1 MKKLMRI
8 GLLLL
13 TATFAL
19 PFHYAAAQQNE
30 SQMAIGTGGTGG
42 VWYPLGGAIANILTK
57 TLPNLTVTAEV
68 TGGSVDN
75 IKLISTGQ
83 SKLGFSMTD
92 AAWDARQGQGKFKEK
107 VNLRTLAV
115 FYPQKNHVVTLEGS
129 GIEKMSDLRGKR
141 VSVGSPGSGSEIIAL
156 RVLEAYGINPDKD
169 IIKQRLGVAEAVNA
183 IKDRKIDAFIH
194 NAATPIPAVVDLGA
208 TPNIKMKLIDHADAV
223 TAMNKKYG
231 PLYSKGVIAQKTYP
245 GQTRDSATV
254 DVWAVLVTDDKMS
267 DQSAYN
273 IVKTLFDKK
282 PELMMAARDTEY
294 MTYENQFGGASP
306 IPFHPGALKYFAE
319 KGFKPKSKP

>member
-1 MKKLMRI
+1 MKKLMGA

-13 TATFAL
+13 AVAFN
-19 PFHYAAAQQNE
+19 HAAAQQNE
-30 SQMAIGTGGTGG
+30 SRLSIGTGGTGG
-42 VWYPLGGAIANILTK
+42 VWYPLGGAMANILTK
-57 TLPNLTVTAEV
+57 TLPNLAVTAEV

-92 AAWDARQGQGKFKEK
+92 AAWDAQQGQGKFKEK
-107 VNLRTLAV
+107 VSLRTLAV

-129 GIEKMSDLRGKR
+129 GIEKMSDLKGKR

-169 IIKQRLGVAEAVNA
+169 IIKERLGVAEAVNA

-194 NAATPIPAVVDLGA
+194 NAAIPIPAIVDLGA
-208 TPNIKMKLIDHADAV
+208 SPGIRIRLIDHADAV
-223 TAMNKKYG
+223 AAMNKKYG
-231 PLYSKGVIAQKTYP
+231 PLYSKGTLAQKTYP
-245 GQTRDSATV
+245 GQTRDAATV
-254 DVWAVLVTDDKMS
+254 DVWAVLLTDDKMS
-267 DQSAYN
+267 EQSAYN

-282 PELMMAARDTEY
+282 PDLLLVARDTAY

-319 KGFKPKSKP
+319 KGFKPK